1 MHTEDKDKMET
12 NITTFHRHKIPTTQR
27 SSNEL
32 KERSFFW
39 NLQRLESLFLTRLSW
54 SQVFDDERY
63 ISANVG
69 IEHVVKYE
77 YVGIL

>member
-12 NITTFHRHKIPTTQR
+12 NITTFHRHKIPTTQM
-27 SSNEL
+27 SSK
-32 KERSFFW
+32 KEVFQ
-39 NLQRLESLFLTRLSW
+39 NLQRLEYLFLTPLSW

-69 IEHVVKYE
+69 IEQVVKFE

>member
-1 MHTEDKDKMET
+1 M
-12 NITTFHRHKIPTTQR
+12 
-27 SSNEL
+27 SSK
-32 KERSFFW
+32 KEFFFW

>member
-32 KERSFFW
+32 KERSFFQ
-39 NLQRLESLFLTRLSW
+39 NLHRLESLFLTRLSW

-69 IEHVVKYE
+69 IEQVVKYE

>member
-1 MHTEDKDKMET
+1 M
-12 NITTFHRHKIPTTQR
+12 
-27 SSNEL
+27 SSK
-32 KERSFFW
+32 KEVF
-39 NLQRLESLFLTRLSW
+39 LEPASLFLTRLSW

-69 IEHVVKYE
+69 IEQVVKYE

>member
-1 MHTEDKDKMET
+1 M
-12 NITTFHRHKIPTTQR
+12 
-27 SSNEL
+27 SSK
-32 KERSFFW
+32 KEVFW
-39 NLQRLESLFLTRLSW
+39 NLQRLESFFLTRLSW

-69 IEHVVKYE
+69 IVQIVK